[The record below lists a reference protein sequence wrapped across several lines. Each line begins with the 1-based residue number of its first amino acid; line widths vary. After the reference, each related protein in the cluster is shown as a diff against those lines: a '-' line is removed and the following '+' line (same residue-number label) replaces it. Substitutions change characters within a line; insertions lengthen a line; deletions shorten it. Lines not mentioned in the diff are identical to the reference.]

1 LSRRRLYRPRVLSL
15 SRCPKDCSCSL
26 KTIPCNDRPKAE
38 RPRRTEDIVL
48 SQPSFVSTCSPVAPT
63 VSGPIS
69 GGSTWACLGYKDPL
83 WIISGAWMV
92 SFGSL
97 LSHCDISEYNSRQM
111 YGGIE
116 TRSIRTHAKGRR
128 RFKYNRVHVSSVR
141 TQRMSYAYILRRRSL
156 L

>member
-1 LSRRRLYRPRVLSL
+1 RYCPRLALFVG
-15 SRCPKDCSCSL
+15 
-26 KTIPCNDRPKAE
+26 TCN
-38 RPRRTEDIVL
+38 
-48 SQPSFVSTCSPVAPT
+48 PVAPT

-69 GGSTWACLGYKDPL
+69 SGSTWACLGYKDPL

-92 SFGSL
+92 SFVSL
-97 LSHCDISEYNSRQM
+97 LSQWDISEYNSRQM
-111 YGGIE
+111 YIGTE
-116 TRSIRTHAKGRR
+116 TGSIRTHAKGCH